1 VVAETCI
8 PLTVDDKMPAS
19 AEGMLASAYEGDTVV
34 PVGGLEQE
42 HGTKLIANA
51 FAPSV

>member
-1 VVAETCI
+1 VVADTCI
-8 PLTVDDKMPAS
+8 PLAVDVKMPLS
-19 AEGMLASAYEGDTVV
+19 NEGMLARAYVGDTVV
-34 PVGGLEQE
+34 PVGGFEQE